1 MDIPG
6 LLKALENDSNEN
18 IIDLSLAE
26 IEKNKKEILG
36 ELEISL
42 EERKSFLSLLKDY
55 MFVEDL
61 DKIKIGSYLRWIPVE
76 TPTKLTKGG
85 VVCNI
90 NITDTGVILLCKNF
104 YNAFFKVKPDDNIL
118 FQKLTA
124 QEKTLLH
131 AMHYLKI

>member
-61 DKIKIGSYLRWIPVE
+61 DKIKLARTSDGFLWKR
-76 TPTKLTKGG
+76 
-85 VVCNI
+85 
-90 NITDTGVILLCKNF
+90 LLN
-104 YNAFFKVKPDDNIL
+104 
-118 FQKLTA
+118 
-124 QEKTLLH
+124 
-131 AMHYLKI
+131 